1 MMKSFYAV
9 LDLKNPDLVIQKV
22 DPINFK
28 LYRKWKNGLEEWITF
43 YYLADGK
50 RILIKDYK
58 NSTGY
63 EFKTDT
69 ENKEFTYS
77 DNLGNWYKYNIITH
91 DYESVDLTHRY
102 DKNGNLIYYKSP
114 ECVEESYQYDDNNL
128 IQKYEKRVDG
138 EIVLTRTYQRYIARG
153 SSEEYF
159 MDEPLTQIQ
168 ENTKDLYS
176 ERTYDMKGREILY
189 EDEDRNG
196 DRIMAGTKYEDKRAH
211 VMVWKNGKFIYEYY
225 VKEGDE
231 NYGKGFKK

>member
-1 MMKSFYAV
+1 MIKSFYTV
-9 LDLKNPDLVIQKV
+9 LDLKNPNLVIQKI
-22 DPINFK
+22 DPVNSK
-28 LYRKWKNGLEEWITF
+28 LYRKWKNGVEEWITF

-50 RILIKDYK
+50 SILIKEYK
-58 NSTGY
+58 NSAGY
-63 EFKTDT
+63 E
-69 ENKEFTYS
+69 
-77 DNLGNWYKYNIITH
+77 L
-91 DYESVDLTHRY
+91 
-102 DKNGNLIYYKSP
+102 
-114 ECVEESYQYDDNNL
+114 SYQYDDNNL
-128 IQKYEKRVDG
+128 IQKYEKRING
-138 EIVLTRTYQRYIARG
+138 ETVLTRTYQRYIARG

-196 DRIMAGTKYEDKRAH
+196 DKIMARTKYEDKRAH
-211 VMVWKNGKFIYEYY
+211 IMVWKNGKFIYEYY